1 VALRYRGRRI
11 LTLDDLDLSGR
22 RVLVRV
28 DINSPLGGS
37 GEILDETRLRA
48 HAPTIKRLLRE
59 GAAVVLISHQGRPAS
74 SDFTRLEAHAKRL
87 SQILQLDV
95 DYVDDVIGPEA
106 RRRIE
111 STEPGQVLLLD
122 NTRLISEDY
131 VEAPPEV
138 HARGIMVST
147 LAPLFDYYVNDAFA
161 TAHRS
166 QASIVGFPLVL
177 PSAAG
182 PLMEAEVRALNKAL
196 EGSER
201 PKVFVLGGAK
211 LKDAVKIIKRLVE
224 DNVADAI
231 LTVGLVSLLFLAA
244 QGVRIGAAEKI
255 IASKADEKTIEEARR
270 LISKSAA
277 IMTPRDFLA
286 EVNGRVEV
294 VETGEIR
301 GAPKDIGP
309 MTIEEYSNVI
319 RRARVIVMR
328 GPAGVIEDPRFR
340 RGTRALLKAALES
353 NAYTILGGGHF
364 NVILSELPE
373 ELRARV
379 GHVSTGGGA
388 LLYFLTGRE
397 LPALTALAQSYAKF
411 ASRVTEG

>member
-1 VALRYRGRRI
+1 VPLHYRGRRI
-11 LTLDDLDLSGR
+11 LTLDDLSLAGR
-22 RVLVRV
+22 RVLVRI
-28 DINSPLGGS
+28 DINSPLDDA
-37 GEILDETRLRA
+37 GEILDDTRLRA
-48 HAPTIKRLLRE
+48 HAPTIKRMLDE
-59 GAAVVLISHQGRPAS
+59 GAAVVLMSHQGRPAS
-74 SDFTRLEAHAKRL
+74 GDFTRLEAHAKRL
-87 SQILQLDV
+87 SSILGV
-95 DYVDDVIGPEA
+95 EVGYVDDVIGPEA
-106 RRRIE
+106 RRRIK
-111 STEPGQVLLLD
+111 EPGNVLLLD
-122 NTRLISEDY
+122 NTRLVSEDY

-166 QASIVGFPLVL
+166 QASIVGFPLAL

-196 EGSER
+196 EGGER

-231 LTVGLVSLLFLAA
+231 LTGGLVSLLFLAA
-244 QGVRIGAAEKI
+244 QGVRVGAAERV
-255 IASKADEKTIEEARR
+255 IAAKADEKTLEEARR
-270 LISKSAA
+270 LIARGA
-277 IMTPRDFLA
+277 PIHVPQDFLA
-286 EVNGRVEV
+286 EVDGRVEV
-294 VETGEIR
+294 VEAREIR

-309 MTIEEYSNVI
+309 ATIEHYSATMKG
-319 RRARVIVMR
+319 ARVVVMR

-340 RGTRALLKAALES
+340 RGTRALVKAALES
-353 NAYTILGGGHF
+353 GAYTILGGGHF

-373 ELRARV
+373 ELRSRV

-397 LPALTALAQSYAKF
+397 LPALTALAQSYERF
-411 ASRVTEG
+411 ASRVARG